1 MIRLFLDLIIILL
14 LLVVP
19 FVGFKKGLI
28 LSCVGLF
35 SALFCVV
42 LAVKITPLFADFVET
57 RTNIPQFISNI
68 LADANNKILNLGEN
82 SKLFSVLSNVLGL
95 QTKQFTL
102 NNLLVGVFCFVFIY
116 VFAKICICVVIK
128 MLSKVVSRLPI
139 IGRLNNILGLVFGVT
154 KAMVMVFA
162 MCAIVMTLSKIPEID
177 SFVLGQIE
185 HSALY
190 SVFSES
196 SASVVNVFLNMVKN

>member
-1 MIRLFLDLIIILL
+1 M
-14 LLVVP
+14 
-19 FVGFKKGLI
+19 
-28 LSCVGLF
+28 
-35 SALFCVV
+35 A
-42 LAVKITPLFADFVET
+42 
-57 RTNIPQFISNI
+57 
-68 LADANNKILNLGEN
+68 
-82 SKLFSVLSNVLGL
+82 
-95 QTKQFTL
+95 
-102 NNLLVGVFCFVFIY
+102 
-116 VFAKICICVVIK
+116 
-128 MLSKVVSRLPI
+128 
-139 IGRLNNILGLVFGVT
+139 